1 MLSNKFRTILIF
13 YITLHGLP
21 LPHMH
26 GISPASADIY
36 RFTTVDGIETFT
48 DTPTQKDAQLIMK
61 APDRQKHT
69 KKQNARTLSRE
80 TTRPSTPSLHEIIEK
95 TIQAQATAGSNADTV
110 VETLL
115 PVNGTI
121 TSGVGMRIDPID
133 GVWRHHNGIDIA
145 VPLGT
150 PVHAVADGTV
160 VFAGSRSGYG
170 LTVLV
175 EHTNGMVTLCGHNSR
190 LVVEAGQHV
199 SKGATIALAGSTGRS
214 TGPHVHFEAWQSGN
228 NITMAFMPG
237 STTRI
242 AAIARTAPHK
252 TFIRKE
258 VLADGSLLITNI
270 PASIP

>member
-1 MLSNKFRTILIF
+1 MLSNKFRTILVF
-13 YITLHGLP
+13 YIILHGLP

-26 GISPASADIY
+26 GIAPASADIY

-80 TTRPSTPSLHEIIEK
+80 TTKPPTPSLHEIIEK
-95 TIQAQATAGSNADTV
+95 TIQAQVTADSNADTV
-110 VETLL
+110 VDTLL

-133 GVWRHHNGIDIA
+133 GVWRQHNGIDIA
-145 VPLGT
+145 VPPGT

-190 LVVEAGQHV
+190 LLVEAGQHV

-228 NITMAFMPG
+228 NITTAFMPG
-237 STTRI
+237 STSRI
-242 AAIARTAPHK
+242 AAVARTVPHK
-252 TFIRKE
+252 TIIRKE

-270 PASIP
+270 PASVP

>member
-1 MLSNKFRTILIF
+1 MSDKFRTILLF
-13 YITLHGLP
+13 YVVLLCLP
-21 LPHMH
+21 LAYCYSVP
-26 GISPASADIY
+26 PAWADIY
-36 RFTTVDGIETFT
+36 RFTTVDGVDTFT
-48 DTPTQKDAQLIMK
+48 DVPTQKDAQLVMRTSDK
-61 APDRQKHT
+61 PKSD
-69 KKQNARTLSRE
+69 KKKSARTISRE
-80 TTRPSTPSLHEIIEK
+80 ITKPPTPSLNEIIEK
-95 TIQAQATAGSNADTV
+95 TIQAQTSAGSNENSF

-133 GVWRHHNGIDIA
+133 GVWRQHNGIDIA

-160 VFAGSRSGYG
+160 VFAGTRSGYG
-170 LTVLV
+170 WTVLI

-190 LVVEAGQHV
+190 LLVEAGQHV
-199 SKGATIALAGSTGRS
+199 SKGATVALAGSTGRS

-237 STTRI
+237 STSKI
-242 AAIARTAPHK
+242 ASAAARPAPHK
-252 TFIRKE
+252 TYIRKE